1 VVIAAGDRARGR
13 IDGSAFPLRR
23 SAEVLAE
30 VVHLGYAET
39 VLRRHGRARFV
50 DAGCNIL
57 PGLVHRVVFDEERFA
72 PAGEELHQPRVDAGK
87 RCLDQRPLPVE
98 DRLAL
103 VLKVEDFPHWP
114 PLAKLLTEQVALCRV
129 LGVSRFRE
137 DDRKAAA
144 GEDPEE
150 PPAGSVRPE
159 VGGVQDAVAEVV
171 PVAPHVVDPFP
182 VQSPGIPAD
191 GLAPLVQIA
200 PRHELLDVLDLDVV
214 GVQRLDV
221 AEQVFGQRAAV
232 GVARK
237 AAFGPREVR
246 TLQRGPED
254 DEGIRILAA
263 HPGRMGRER
272 PQLQRT
278 DVLRV
283 VQRIG
288 VVGSVR
294 RDGVGVVVH
303 ARDHLGARISAV
315 PRKVYPGRGAARTAE
330 QVDVQKSDFI
340 V

>member
-1 VVIAAGDRARGR
+1 M
-13 IDGSAFPLRR
+13 LT
-23 SAEVLAE
+23 E
-30 VVHLGYAET
+30 VVHLGYAEA

-72 PAGEELHQPRVDAGK
+72 PAGDERHQPRVDAGK

-129 LGVSRFRE
+129 LGVSRFRK

-191 GLAPLVQIA
+191 GLAPLIQIA
-200 PRHELLDVLDLDVV
+200 PRHKLLHVLDLDVI

-254 DEGIRILAA
+254 DEGIRVLAA
-263 HPGRMGRER
+263 HPREVFEQR
-272 PQLQRT
+272 RQLQRT

-283 VQRIG
+283 V
-288 VVGSVR
+288 
-294 RDGVGVVVH
+294 
-303 ARDHLGARISAV
+303 
-315 PRKVYPGRGAARTAE
+315 
-330 QVDVQKSDFI
+330 
-340 V
+340 